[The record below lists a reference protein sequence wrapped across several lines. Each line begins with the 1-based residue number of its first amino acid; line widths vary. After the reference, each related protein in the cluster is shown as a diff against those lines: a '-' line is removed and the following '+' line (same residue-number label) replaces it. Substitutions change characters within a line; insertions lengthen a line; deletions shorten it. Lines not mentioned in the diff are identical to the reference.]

1 MNDNAQNMLSAFMNI
16 NLASISHNY
25 HKISKFVKPAICA
38 ATVKA
43 DAYGLGLEEVAITLQ
58 NSGCKYFFVSD
69 LYEAIRLRNIF
80 GSNDNVVYAL
90 NGLKPKMTKEYI
102 SHRITPVIGS
112 SAELEEYR
120 VNIDECG
127 EHRIALHF
135 DTGFSRLGF
144 EMNEISKL
152 SINGLNIDLIM
163 SHLSTAEDPLSNLP
177 ENQLNQL
184 LNATNRFVG
193 IKKTIANSA
202 AIFRGKSFLL
212 DMVRPGISLYC
223 GYNEKGNLNG
233 LESAIELYAPIIQI
247 KNIKA
252 GSTIG
257 YGASYRAIK
266 DIRIALVEFGY
277 ADGLPWSLK
286 STNHQSGGQF
296 YFNNAPTPILG
307 RVSMDIVA
315 IDVTGIKN
323 DIKRGDFVE
332 IIGSNQNIDT
342 LAKNA
347 GTISY
352 EILTRL
358 NSRVKKHY
366 KYV

>member
-1 MNDNAQNMLSAFMNI
+1 MNDDAQNMLSAFMNV
-16 NLASISHNY
+16 NLTSISHNY
-25 HKISKFVKPAICA
+25 HKISTFVEPSICA

-80 GSNDNVVYAL
+80 GSNDNVIYAL
-90 NGLKPKMTKEYI
+90 NGLKPTMTKEYI
-102 SHRITPVIGS
+102 SHKITPVIGS
-112 SAELEEYR
+112 TAELEEYR
-120 VNIDECG
+120 TNTDESAV
-127 EHRIALHF
+127 HRIALHF

-144 EMNEISKL
+144 EVNEISKL
-152 SINGLNIDLIM
+152 SIKGLNIDLIM
-163 SHLSTAEDPLSNLP
+163 SHLSTAEDPQSSLP

-184 LNATNRFVG
+184 LKATNRFVG
-193 IKKTIANSA
+193 VKKTIANSA

-212 DMVRPGISLYC
+212 DMVRPGICLYC
-223 GYNEKGNLNG
+223 GYTEKGASTK

-247 KNIKA
+247 KDIKA

-286 STNHQSGGQF
+286 STNHQFGGQF
-296 YFNNAPTPILG
+296 YFDNAPTPILG

-315 IDVTGIKN
+315 IDVTGIKS

>member
-25 HKISKFVKPAICA
+25 HKISKYVKPAICA

-193 IKKTIANSA
+193 IK
-202 AIFRGKSFLL
+202 FL
-212 DMVRPGISLYC
+212 I
-223 GYNEKGNLNG
+223 
-233 LESAIELYAPIIQI
+233 
-247 KNIKA
+247 
-252 GSTIG
+252 
-257 YGASYRAIK
+257 
-266 DIRIALVEFGY
+266 
-277 ADGLPWSLK
+277 
-286 STNHQSGGQF
+286 
-296 YFNNAPTPILG
+296 
-307 RVSMDIVA
+307 
-315 IDVTGIKN
+315 
-323 DIKRGDFVE
+323 
-332 IIGSNQNIDT
+332 
-342 LAKNA
+342 
-347 GTISY
+347 
-352 EILTRL
+352 
-358 NSRVKKHY
+358 
-366 KYV
+366 

>member
-1 MNDNAQNMLSAFMNI
+1 MNDDSQNMLSAFMNV
-16 NLASISHNY
+16 NLTSISNNY
-25 HKISKFVKPAICA
+25 YKISKFVEPSICA

-43 DAYGLGLEEVAITLQ
+43 NAYGLGLEEVAITLQ
-58 NSGCKYFFVSD
+58 KSGCKYFFVSD

-80 GSNDNVVYAL
+80 GTNDNAIYAL
-90 NGLKPKMTKEYI
+90 NGLKPTRTKEYI
-102 SHRITPVIGS
+102 SHKITPVIGS
-112 SAELEEYR
+112 FAELEEYR
-120 VNIDECG
+120 ANTSESID
-127 EHRIALHF
+127 HRIALHF

-144 EMNEISKL
+144 DMNEIGKL

-163 SHLSTAEDPLSNLP
+163 SHLSTAEDPQSSLP
-177 ENQLNQL
+177 ENQLNL
-184 LNATNRFVG
+184 FLKANNRFVG

-223 GYNEKGNLNG
+223 GYDGKEALGR

-247 KNIKA
+247 KDVEA
-252 GSTIG
+252 GSSIG

-266 DIRIALVEFGY
+266 DMSIALVEYGY
-277 ADGLPWSLK
+277 ADGLPWSLR

-296 YFNNAPTPILG
+296 YFNNTPTPILG

-315 IDVTGIKN
+315 IDVTVLKN
-323 DIKRGDFVE
+323 DVKRGDMVE

-358 NSRVKKHY
+358 NSRVKKYY

>member
-1 MNDNAQNMLSAFMNI
+1 MNDDSQNMLSAFMNV
-16 NLASISHNY
+16 NLTSISHNY
-25 HKISKFVKPAICA
+25 HKISTFVEPSICA

-58 NSGCKYFFVSD
+58 NSGCKYFFVTD

-80 GSNDNVVYAL
+80 GSNDNVIYAL
-90 NGLKPKMTKEYI
+90 NGLKPTMTNEYI
-102 SHRITPVIGS
+102 SHKITPVIGS
-112 SAELEEYR
+112 TAELEEYR
-120 VNIDECG
+120 TNTDESAL
-127 EHRIALHF
+127 HSIALHF

-144 EMNEISKL
+144 EVNEISKL

-163 SHLSTAEDPLSNLP
+163 SHLSTAEDPQSSLP

-184 LNATNRFVG
+184 LKASKRFVG
-193 IKKTIANSA
+193 VKKTIANSA

-223 GYNEKGNLNG
+223 GYNEKGASTR

-247 KNIKA
+247 KDIKA

-257 YGASYRAIK
+257 YGASYRAVK
-266 DIRIALVEFGY
+266 DIRIALIEFGY

-286 STNHQSGGQF
+286 STNQQFGGQF
-296 YFNNAPTPILG
+296 YFDNAPTPILG

-315 IDVTGIKN
+315 IDVTGIKS

>member
-1 MNDNAQNMLSAFMNI
+1 M
-16 NLASISHNY
+16 
-25 HKISKFVKPAICA
+25 C
-38 ATVKA
+38 
-43 DAYGLGLEEVAITLQ
+43 
-58 NSGCKYFFVSD
+58 
-69 LYEAIRLRNIF
+69 IRD
-80 GSNDNVVYAL
+80 S
-90 NGLKPKMTKEYI
+90 
-102 SHRITPVIGS
+102 
-112 SAELEEYR
+112 
-120 VNIDECG
+120 
-127 EHRIALHF
+127 
-135 DTGFSRLGF
+135 
-144 EMNEISKL
+144 
-152 SINGLNIDLIM
+152 
-163 SHLSTAEDPLSNLP
+163 STAEDPQSNLP

>member
-1 MNDNAQNMLSAFMNI
+1 MNDDSQNMLSAFMNV
-16 NLASISHNY
+16 NLTSISHNY
-25 HKISKFVKPAICA
+25 HKISTFVEPSICA

-58 NSGCKYFFVSD
+58 NSGCKYFFVTD

-80 GSNDNVVYAL
+80 GSNDNVIYAL
-90 NGLKPKMTKEYI
+90 NGLKPTMTNEYI
-102 SHRITPVIGS
+102 SYKITPVIGS
-112 SAELEEYR
+112 TAELEEYR
-120 VNIDECG
+120 TNTDERAL
-127 EHRIALHF
+127 HSIALHF

-144 EMNEISKL
+144 EVNEISKL

-163 SHLSTAEDPLSNLP
+163 SHLSTAEDPQSSLP

-184 LNATNRFVG
+184 LKASKRFVG
-193 IKKTIANSA
+193 VKKTIANSA

-223 GYNEKGNLNG
+223 GHNEKGASTR

-247 KNIKA
+247 KDIKA

-257 YGASYRAIK
+257 YGASYRAVK
-266 DIRIALVEFGY
+266 DIRIALIEFGY

-286 STNHQSGGQF
+286 STNQQFGGQF
-296 YFNNAPTPILG
+296 YFDNAPTPILG

-315 IDVTGIKN
+315 IDVTGIKS

>member
-1 MNDNAQNMLSAFMNI
+1 MNDDSQNMLSAFMNV
-16 NLASISHNY
+16 NLASISDNY
-25 HKISKFVKPAICA
+25 HKISAFVEPSICA

-43 DAYGLGLEEVAITLQ
+43 DAYGLGLEPVAIALQ
-58 NSGCKYFFVSD
+58 NSGCKNFFVTD

-80 GSNDNVVYAL
+80 GSNDNAIYAL
-90 NGLKPKMTKEYI
+90 NGLKPTMTKEYI
-102 SHRITPVIGS
+102 SHRIIPVIGS
-112 SAELEEYR
+112 FAELEEYKA
-120 VNIDECG
+120 NKSESE

-144 EMNEISKL
+144 DVSEISKL
-152 SINGLNIDLIM
+152 SISGLNIDLIM
-163 SHLSTAEDPLSNLP
+163 SHLSTAEDRQSSLP

-184 LNATNRFVG
+184 LKATNRFVE

-223 GYNEKGNLNG
+223 GYNEKGASNR

-247 KNIKA
+247 KDIKA

-257 YGASYRAIK
+257 YGASYRALK
-266 DIRIALVEFGY
+266 DIRIALVEYGY
-277 ADGLPWSLK
+277 ADGLPWSLR

-296 YFNNAPTPILG
+296 YFDNTPLPILG

-315 IDVTGIKN
+315 IDVSGIKN
-323 DIKRGDFVE
+323 DLKRGDFVE

-342 LAKNA
+342 LAENA
-347 GTISY
+347 GTISH

-358 NSRVKKHY
+358 NSRVKKYY

>member
-1 MNDNAQNMLSAFMNI
+1 MNDDSQNMLSAFMNV
-16 NLASISHNY
+16 NLASISNNY
-25 HKISKFVKPAICA
+25 RKISAMIGGSICA

-43 DAYGLGLEEVAITLQ
+43 DAYGLGLEEVAVTLK

-69 LYEAIRLRNIF
+69 LYEGIRLRDIF
-80 GSNDNVVYAL
+80 GSYDYIIYAL
-90 NGLKPKMTKEYI
+90 NGLKPSMTKEYI
-102 SHRITPVIGS
+102 SNKITPVIGS
-112 SAELEEYR
+112 SAELAEYNENTEVR
-120 VNIDECG
+120 T

-144 EMNEISKL
+144 DDDEIDKL
-152 SINGLNIDLIM
+152 SINGDNIDLIM
-163 SHLSTAEDPLSNLP
+163 SHLSTAEDPQSKLP
-177 ENQLNQL
+177 EKQLNQL
-184 LNATNRFVG
+184 LKLTNRFIG

-202 AIFRGKSFLL
+202 AIFRDKSFLL

-223 GYNEKGNLNG
+223 GYNKDESSSW

-247 KNIKA
+247 KDIKA

-286 STNHQSGGQF
+286 STNHQSGGKF
-296 YFNNAPTPILG
+296 YIDDTATPILG

-315 IDVTGIKN
+315 IDITDMKSDV
-323 DIKRGDFVE
+323 KRGDFVE

-366 KYV
+366 KYE